1 SMRRAV
7 VQLAAVV
14 PKLQL
19 QQTKMLHKS
28 VAAAAAS
35 PSPFLQSGGGLAARH
50 YTPVHEKESVLFV
63 CDLQEKFR
71 KAIPQFG
78 EVCEITRRLV
88 KTAQVLKVPII
99 CTEQYPEGLGNTV
112 ADIELPADT
121 PVINKS
127 TFSMCTPPVMSY
139 MKPEH
144 KSVILVGIEAHVCC
158 FHTTLA
164 LLDRGYA
171 VHVVVDAV
179 TSRSVHDRKY
189 AFAQMERAGAILTT
203 SENVI
208 FGLVKGRDHEKFK
221 DILNIIKTRG
231 PETGLSKL

>member
-1 SMRRAV
+1 RA
-7 VQLAAVV
+7 VQLAASLPRV
-14 PKLQL
+14 QL
-19 QQTKMLHKS
+19 QQTKMLHGS
-28 VAAAAAS
+28 VAAAAAN
-35 PSPFLQSGGGLAARH
+35 PFLQSGGGLAARH

-71 KAIPQFG
+71 KAIPQF
-78 EVCEITRRLV
+78 EEICEISRRLV
-88 KTAQVLKVPII
+88 KTAELLNVPII

-112 ADIELPADT
+112 ADIELPKGT

-127 TFSMCTPPVMSY
+127 TFSMCTPPVMELL
-139 MKPEH
+139 KPQH

-164 LLDRGYA
+164 LLDRGIA

-179 TSRSVHDRKY
+179 ASRSVHDRKY

-208 FGLVKGRDHEKFK
+208 FGLVKGRDHAKFK
-221 DILNIIKTRG
+221 DILNIVKTRG
-231 PETGLSKL
+231 PDAGLSKL